1 MKRCIVTIGREFCT
15 GGEEIARRVAEE
27 LNVKLF
33 DKELI
38 TLAAKKSGLSEE
50 AIAASEKQHTHSLL
64 YNMYTIGSDLPLS
77 DQVFILESRIIKE
90 LAEEGPCVV
99 LGRSGDYVLRE
110 RDNVLRVFLYANM
123 DYRKKCAQTSE
134 SAMLR
139 ALPDKDLEAN
149 IRRAD
154 KKRSAYYN
162 YYTQN
167 RWGDSHNYDLA
178 LNAELGAD
186 ICVKLILDAVRAKE
200 QSL

>member
-15 GGEEIARRVAEE
+15 GGQEVAQRVAQE
-27 LNVKLF
+27 LGVKLY

-64 YNMYTIGSDLPLS
+64 YNMYTIGNELPLA

-110 RDNVLRVFLYANM
+110 RDNVLSVFMYAPMEYRRKYALRGRVEQAQNISDKELEERI
-123 DYRKKCAQTSE
+123 RKE
-134 SAMLR
+134 
-139 ALPDKDLEAN
+139 
-149 IRRAD
+149 D
-154 KKRSAYYN
+154 KKRAQYYN

-167 RWGDSHNYDLA
+167 RWGDAHNYDLT
-178 LNAELGAD
+178 LNAALGED
-186 ICVKLILDAVRAKE
+186 TCVQLILDAVRAKE
-200 QSL
+200 KSL

>member
-15 GGEEIARRVAEE
+15 GGQEVAQRVAQE
-27 LNVKLF
+27 LGVKLY

-64 YNMYTIGSDLPLS
+64 YNMYTIGNELPLA

-90 LAEEGPCVV
+90 VAEEGPCVV

-110 RDNVLRVFLYANM
+110 RDNVLRVFMYAPM
-123 DYRKKCAQTSE
+123 EYRRKYALRGRVDQAQNIS
-134 SAMLR
+134 
-139 ALPDKDLEAN
+139 DKDLEER
-149 IRRAD
+149 IRKED
-154 KKRSAYYN
+154 KKRAQYYN

-167 RWGDSHNYDLA
+167 RWGDAHNYDLT
-178 LNAELGAD
+178 LNAALGEDA
-186 ICVKLILDAVRAKE
+186 CVQLILDAVRAKE
-200 QSL
+200 KSL